1 MDSKPRFSKAQE
13 LANAISHGI
22 ALFMAIAATS
32 IIIIFAVLRGDNWLV
47 VSTSIFSSTLI
58 LLYFSSTMNHS
69 LTSGKAKDF
78 FHNFDQIAIYL
89 LIAGTYTPLAISI
102 IRHDW
107 GWVMFGIE
115 WGLAISGI
123 LVKAFIPN
131 KFEKGVNIF
140 VIISYVLMG
149 WLLLLFLIP
158 LFKNLTT
165 ISIIL
170 IFAGGLFYTFGII
183 FFKMDKLKFSH
194 LIWHLMVIGG
204 SVCHWLAIF
213 LFVLQ
218 GNSNY

>member
-1 MDSKPRFSKAQE
+1 
-13 LANAISHGI
+13 
-22 ALFMAIAATS
+22 
-32 IIIIFAVLRGDNWLV
+32 
-47 VSTSIFSSTLI
+47 
-58 LLYFSSTMNHS
+58 
-69 LTSGKAKDF
+69 
-78 FHNFDQIAIYL
+78 
-89 LIAGTYTPLAISI
+89 
-102 IRHDW
+102 
-107 GWVMFGIE
+107 
-115 WGLAISGI
+115 
-123 LVKAFIPN
+123 
-131 KFEKGVNIF
+131 
-140 VIISYVLMG
+140 MG